1 MKPITMKPITMK
13 PITMKPITM
22 KPILEINESTFEAEV
37 LQSREPVLIS
47 FSTDW
52 TLRSQRLIS
61 ALEGIADEL
70 GDRIRVA
77 WVSLDDNVDLS
88 LAQGIQFIPTLLYFV
103 NGKVRARIVGTT
115 SKETILSQLT
125 KLAGVE

>member
-1 MKPITMKPITMK
+1 MK